1 MFFLLLLDFIIY
13 ITIIVTLHLIL
24 KKYLNNIES
33 YALYNTKNNNETEVT
48 KENNNDINDDEEVSW
63 DEISVEKNL
72 SEQIITESVDTPDV
86 DNSSKH
92 TKNIDNNLNY
102 SDALF
107 RLNDRQLF
115 NNTDKNSKT
124 KYMHGANELW
134 AQNNKMSELLQNHSP
149 NELEQQ
155 YSSYWNDIKDQN
167 ITTQSYDNIVNLRNK
182 ESETYFHSNK
192 KTNIDIK
199 DINKQYLQNINNN
212 TNNLSESN
220 NTNENSSSDITNDKI
235 NTDNTLDYTS
245 LNNNSIYDKDVIQNQ
260 YNTLKIPKNVDS
272 FLKQETND
280 VDLNNKDS
288 KVNTQHKI
296 QKENIELSDVRNT
309 FAINNNSSL
318 INSSQNIEAFEN
330 HDNMSSL

>member
-33 YALYNTKNNNETEVT
+33 YALYNTKNNNETDVT

-72 SEQIITESVDTPDV
+72 SEQIIAESVDTPDTPDV

-212 TNNLSESN
+212 TNP
-220 NTNENSSSDITNDKI
+220 
-235 NTDNTLDYTS
+235 
-245 LNNNSIYDKDVIQNQ
+245 
-260 YNTLKIPKNVDS
+260 YNGQPNY
-272 FLKQETND
+272 
-280 VDLNNKDS
+280 
-288 KVNTQHKI
+288 
-296 QKENIELSDVRNT
+296 
-309 FAINNNSSL
+309 
-318 INSSQNIEAFEN
+318 
-330 HDNMSSL
+330 

>member
-1 MFFLLLLDFIIY
+1 MFLLLLDFIIY
-13 ITIIVTLHLIL
+13 VTIIVTLHLIL
-24 KKYLNNIES
+24 KKYLGNIES
-33 YALYNTKNNNETEVT
+33 YAVYDTKKNSSNNYITN
-48 KENNNDINDDEEVSW
+48 DEEASW
-63 DEISVEKNL
+63 DEVSVQHNIP
-72 SEQIITESVDTPDV
+72 EQIKVNSNNVANTDDTAD
-86 DNSSKH
+86 DTADENTKY

-115 NNTDKNSKT
+115 NNSNKT
-124 KYMHGANELW
+124 TNTEYKHGAHKLW
-134 AQNNKMSELLQNHSP
+134 EQNNKMSELLQNHSP

-192 KTNIDIK
+192 KTNVDIK
-199 DINKQYLQNINNN
+199 DINEQYLQNINNN

-220 NTNENSSSDITNDKI
+220 NTNDNSSSEITNDKI

-245 LNNNSIYDKDVIQNQ
+245 LNNNSIYDKDVLQNQ

-296 QKENIELSDVRNT
+296 QKENIKLSDVRNT

-318 INSSQNIEAFEN
+318 INSSQNVEAFEN
-330 HDNMSSL
+330 YDNLSTL